1 MSEGHKPLETKYYKL
16 EKLVQWEH
24 IDEVNEM
31 LLAGVTPRVISEWCK
46 DKGFS
51 ISHPKLYEYKSIL
64 QKALAKQVTVERLLG
79 MGVPKRSPIVLQS
92 LGITEAKNMVKAEM
106 EVLDMIIQKGYNSL
120 LASPEIKV
128 ADAMKA
134 IEMKN
139 KLTQGAHGGLTGF
152 GLDQLRELEQ
162 AKFDAIIQVVMK
174 YLPEDKIEEL
184 QEAVSEAER
193 VFYEQQAPEYA
204 EEYEKAIQEGI
215 EEDPENQVY
224 SDGGY

>member
-1 MSEGHKPLETKYYKL
+1 MTEEHKPLETKYYKL
-16 EKLVQWEH
+16 EKLVHWKY
-24 IDEVNEM
+24 INDVNEM
-31 LLAGVTPRVISEWCK
+31 LLGGVTPRVVSEWCK
-46 DKGFS
+46 DRGFS

-64 QKALAKQVTVERLLG
+64 QEALSKQITVERLLG
-79 MGVPKRSPIVLQS
+79 IGVPKRSPIVLQS

-106 EVLDMIIQKGYNSL
+106 EVLDLIIQKGYNSL
-120 LASPEIKV
+120 LVSPDIKI

-174 YLPEDKIEEL
+174 YLPEDRIEEL

-193 VFYEQQAPEYA
+193 VFYEQQAPEYV
-204 EEYEKAIQEGI
+204 EEYEKAIQEDI
-215 EEDPENQVY
+215 NENTDNQIY